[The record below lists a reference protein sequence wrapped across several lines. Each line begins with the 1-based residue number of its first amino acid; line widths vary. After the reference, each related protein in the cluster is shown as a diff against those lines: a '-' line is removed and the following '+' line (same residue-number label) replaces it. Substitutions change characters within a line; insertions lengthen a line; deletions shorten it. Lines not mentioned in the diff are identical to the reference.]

1 MEISSRSGRKEL
13 RRWFG
18 AMPARLRAM
27 PAFLATLAAPA
38 YA

>member
-1 MEISSRSGRKEL
+1 MTRDL

-18 AMPARLRAM
+18 APPARLRAT

>member
-1 MEISSRSGRKEL
+1 MTRDL

-18 AMPARLRAM
+18 ATPTRLRAM
-27 PAFLATLAAPA
+27 PALIATLAAPA